1 MNEIDTKNID
11 INTKNKLEIKYENE
25 NIEQKDKIDNLIKN
39 TVNTESVSA
48 YVPPDTTPPIIENK
62 TINNTIL
69 LINQSDTNIS
79 NNETENKNRSKKGF
93 FSFLLGQSDYEESPV
108 DEDPEFEIMS
118 SSSPT
123 PLSSSSTSSSSSS
136 SSSLLSSPPSSTSS
150 STTSSTTF
158 TPLPHTQN
166 TTSFHS
172 TWARNMRY
180 SRSDNGKIFAT
191 QPHAEQIVFQIMNIK
206 KTEMYREILLD
217 NNKNENSKSN
227 KNNDNNG
234 KITKINENG
243 SISVFKNSNV
253 TDSVTIISY
262 YNISH
267 LPFCSNSSI
276 KVTYE
281 FKNLNRNLNSNS
293 DMSIENENK
302 NKKNKNKNN
311 NDIENINNDKK
322 TSFSLYLDVQCPPSL
337 CRPFVISSIKK
348 EFKDFVKKFKILIEK
363 TINEKNNFSENEKF
377 VTGNGELEIM
387 KFIEKDFLK
396 YKIKIDENVSHHND
410 NENISNNQYKI
421 FTDKYENDEIFS
433 QKTDDENFRKN
444 SNNEFDFNLNSI
456 SYSDK
461 YQYSPVSRDFSVNFP
476 NDEISA
482 KFLRLRDH
490 W

>member
-1 MNEIDTKNID
+1 
-11 INTKNKLEIKYENE
+11 
-25 NIEQKDKIDNLIKN
+25 
-39 TVNTESVSA
+39 
-48 YVPPDTTPPIIENK
+48 
-62 TINNTIL
+62 
-69 LINQSDTNIS
+69 
-79 NNETENKNRSKKGF
+79 
-93 FSFLLGQSDYEESPV
+93 
-108 DEDPEFEIMS
+108 
-118 SSSPT
+118 
-123 PLSSSSTSSSSSS
+123 
-136 SSSLLSSPPSSTSS
+136 
-150 STTSSTTF
+150 
-158 TPLPHTQN
+158 
-166 TTSFHS
+166 
-172 TWARNMRY
+172 
-180 SRSDNGKIFAT
+180 
-191 QPHAEQIVFQIMNIK
+191 MNIK
-206 KTEMYREILLD
+206 KTEMCRENLLG
-217 NNKNENSKSN
+217 NNKNEDS
-227 KNNDNNG
+227 KNNRNIDNND

-281 FKNLNRNLNSNS
+281 FKNLIRNLNLNF

-311 NDIENINNDKK
+311 DNIEKINDDKK
-322 TSFSLYLDVQCPPSL
+322 TSLSLYLDVHCPPSL

-377 VTGNGELEIM
+377 VTGNGEIEIM
-387 KFIEKDFLK
+387 KFIEKDFLN
-396 YKIKIDENVSHHND
+396 YQIKIDENLSHDNNKINNNKNINND

-421 FTDKYENDEIFS
+421 FADKYENDEFFS

-444 SNNEFDFNLNSI
+444 SNNEFDFYLNSV
-456 SYSDK
+456 SYSDRN
-461 YQYSPVSRDFSVNFP
+461 QFSPTSRDFSVNFP